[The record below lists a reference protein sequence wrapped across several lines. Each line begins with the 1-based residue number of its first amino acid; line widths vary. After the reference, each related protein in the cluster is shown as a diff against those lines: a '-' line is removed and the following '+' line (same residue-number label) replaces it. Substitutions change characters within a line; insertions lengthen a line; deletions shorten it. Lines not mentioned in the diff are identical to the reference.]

1 MREGVRC
8 CHTCTRCCGKVTVV
22 VETVVKQLYSIR
34 INIAHVWCIGR
45 RLGGHCGNTV
55 KKNQSA
61 DGVFYNNRVSNTKG
75 TRNNVRKSTLTK
87 GHT

>member
-34 INIAHVWCIGR
+34 INIAHVWCAGR
-45 RLGGHCGNTV
+45 RLAGHCGDTV
-55 KKNQSA
+55 KKIKVLMVYSA
-61 DGVFYNNRVSNTKG
+61 KRRRQIQKGRETMSENT
-75 TRNNVRKSTLTK
+75 L
-87 GHT
+87 